1 MTDVE
6 TARQRWTK
14 ERPQYEAFGELVAQ
28 RLRDSLK
35 PVGIWYVV
43 DARAKTVDSLVK
55 KLLTKQHHT
64 FESLPDKVGARIVI
78 RYRADID
85 KVVKRVRQLFDSN
98 EPENKE
104 TLLGTD
110 RVGYL
115 SVHLDKVRLH
125 QNDDAAKEYPP
136 DTFFVELQART
147 LAQHLWSEMSHD
159 SVYKNEEMIA
169 KLDPEIR
176 RRVSLMA
183 GQIEV
188 ADREFDRLNT
198 ELMELSGQSALL
210 RILEQHYYMVA
221 SERPNKELSFEVL
234 DTLQPLLPKDN
245 LGAFATRLNDFL
257 EKQHAVIE
265 NVYAKARELGAQDD
279 TTPAFLYQPEVL
291 LVYNLLT
298 DARDNTRKIWN
309 EHYPDR
315 ELERIANSF
324 GISLD

>member
-1 MTDVE
+1 VSAIE
-6 TARQRWTK
+6 EARQRWVA
-14 ERPQYEAFGELVAQ
+14 ERPRYQQFGRLIEA
-28 RLRDSLK
+28 RLRESLK

-43 DARAKTVDSLVK
+43 EARAKTVDSLVK

-64 FESLPDKVGARIVI
+64 FDSLPDKVGARIVI

-85 KVVKRVRQLFDSN
+85 KVVERVRKLFDSDD
-98 EPENKE
+98 PEDKQR
-104 TLLGTD
+104 LLGTD

-125 QNDDAAKEYPP
+125 QKDDAAKEYPP
-136 DTFFVELQART
+136 DTFFVELQVRT

-188 ADREFDRLNT
+188 ADREFDRLNR
-198 ELMELSGQSALL
+198 ELMELSGQAALL
-210 RILEQHYYMVA
+210 RVLEQHYYMVA

-234 DTLQPLLPKDN
+234 NTLLPLIPKDDV
-245 LGAFATRLNDFL
+245 GAFSNRLNEFL
-257 EKQHAVIE
+257 EKQHGVIE
-265 NVYAKARELGAQDD
+265 KVYAKARELGAEDD

>member
-1 MTDVE
+1 VSAIE
-6 TARQRWTK
+6 EARQRWVA
-14 ERPQYEAFGELVAQ
+14 ERPRYQQFGRLIEA
-28 RLRDSLK
+28 RLRESLK

-43 DARAKTVDSLVK
+43 EARAKTVDSLVK

-64 FESLPDKVGARIVI
+64 FDSLPDKVGARIVI

-85 KVVKRVRQLFDSN
+85 KVVERVRKLFDSDD
-98 EPENKE
+98 PEDKQR
-104 TLLGTD
+104 LLGTD

-125 QNDDAAKEYPP
+125 QKDDAAKEYPP
-136 DTFFVELQART
+136 DTFFVELQVRT

-188 ADREFDRLNT
+188 ADREFDRLNR
-198 ELMELSGQSALL
+198 ELM
-210 RILEQHYYMVA
+210 
-221 SERPNKELSFEVL
+221 ELSFEVL
-234 DTLQPLLPKDN
+234 NTLLPLIPKDDV
-245 LGAFATRLNDFL
+245 GAFSNRLNEFL
-257 EKQHAVIE
+257 EKQHGVIE
-265 NVYAKARELGAQDD
+265 KVYAKARELGAEDD